1 MNRMLVAAALTL
13 AGTSAFAKP
22 LIELPAQGFEIF
34 SIDAKGGGWVIHH
47 QKGRGDSL
55 WGCKDLLGV
64 DKCVQ
69 VHLEEWKTAG
79 RIEAIH
85 ISKDSQNAWIT
96 VSSPGMG
103 EYLYA
108 CKDPEAAPTCKQ
120 VVLDMR
126 PTPMAQITR
135 KWPTRD
141 CAFECAPD
149 KGATLGDNDWRRK
162 IEDKAKADMWIEV
175 SSTGVG
181 ATQMYACKGLGGE
194 ATCVLA
200 LPNWLTVDRQ
210 GLGLEDLDDVEDA
223 DKNVLP
229 GAIVGKVD
237 EESVAY
243 AAGFREGM
251 KIKAVGEFEVRN
263 AAHARYMLAQYPA
276 LQVIKITMEDGKVME
291 VTAKRKE
298 PKSK

>member
-1 MNRMLVAAALTL
+1 MYRALASVALL
-13 AGTSAFAKP
+13 AIAPAAFAVPGLP
-22 LIELPAQGFEIF
+22 LPVDGFEVF

-69 VHLEEWKTAG
+69 VHLEEWKSAS

-85 ISKDSQNAWIT
+85 ISKDSQNAWIEI
-96 VSSPGMG
+96 SAPAMG
-103 EYLYA
+103 EFLYA
-108 CKDPEAAPTCKQ
+108 CKDPEGTPTCKQ
-120 VVLDMR
+120 VALDMR
-126 PTPMAQITR
+126 PVPMAKIER
-135 KWPTRD
+135 VWPTRD
-141 CAFECAPD
+141 CAFECGD
-149 KGATLGDNDWRRK
+149 KGDALPENDWRRK

-181 ATQMYACKGLGGE
+181 ATQFYACKGLAGDP
-194 ATCVLA
+194 TCVLA

-210 GLGLEDLDDVEDA
+210 NIGLEDLDNVEDA
-223 DKNVLP
+223 EKNVLP
-229 GAIVGKVD
+229 GALVGKVD

-251 KIKAVGEFEVRN
+251 KIKAVGAFEVRN
-263 AAHARYMLAQYPA
+263 AAHAKYMLIQYPA
-276 LQVIKITMEDGKVME
+276 LQPIKVTLDDGKVIE
-291 VTAKRKE
+291 VTAQRKP